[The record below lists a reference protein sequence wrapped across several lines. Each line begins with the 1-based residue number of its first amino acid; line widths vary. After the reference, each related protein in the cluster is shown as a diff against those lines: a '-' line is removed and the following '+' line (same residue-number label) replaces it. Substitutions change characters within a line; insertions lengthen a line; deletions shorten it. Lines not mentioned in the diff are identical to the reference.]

1 MIKLII
7 AEDQALFRDGLR
19 MLLHNEADIAII
31 GEAANGQ
38 EVMDLLLKEKPD
50 VVITDIQMPEM
61 DGVELTRELQ
71 GVYPEIK
78 VIALTMYQEEYLI
91 VDMLEAGA
99 KGYLLKS
106 STKEKIVEAIHAVH
120 ANGRYF
126 CETTSLKLM
135 KKIAGSKVVIS
146 HKEDANKFTETEKEI
161 IAMVCQQ
168 FSSKEISEKMH
179 LGLKTIES
187 YRNKIF
193 DKMGVKNMAGLVI
206 YAIRAGLFKP

>member
-7 AEDQALFRDGLR
+7 AEDQVLFRDGLR
-19 MLLHNEADIAII
+19 MLLQNEADIPII

-61 DGVELTRELQ
+61 DGVELTRELR
-71 GVYPEIK
+71 GIYPEIK

-99 KGYLLKS
+99 KGYLLKN
-106 STKEKIVEAIHAVH
+106 STKEKVVEAIHAVH
-120 ANGRYF
+120 ANGIYF
-126 CETTSLKLM
+126 CETTSMKLM
-135 KKIAGSKVVIS
+135 KKIAGSKVVIGN
-146 HKEDANKFTETEKEI
+146 KEDGSQFTDTEKQI
-161 IAMVCQQ
+161 IELICQQ

-187 YRNKIF
+187 YRNKVF
-193 DKMGVKNMAGLVI
+193 DKAGVKNMAGLVI
-206 YAIRAGLFKP
+206 FAIRSGLFKV

>member
-19 MLLHNEADIAII
+19 LLLQNEADISII

-38 EVMDLLLKEKPD
+38 EVMDLLLKEQPD
-50 VVITDIQMPEM
+50 VIVTDIQMPEM

-71 GVYPEIK
+71 GCYPEIK

-126 CETTSLKLM
+126 CESTSLKLM
-135 KKIAGSKVVIS
+135 KKSAGSKIAMS
-146 HKEDANKFTETEKEI
+146 HKEDASKFTETEKQI
-161 IAMVCQQ
+161 IALVCQQ
-168 FSSKEISEKMH
+168 FSSKEISGQMH

-206 YAIRAGLFKP
+206 YAIRAGLLKP

>member
-1 MIKLII
+1 MIKVII

-19 MLLHNEADIAII
+19 MLLQDDSEIFII

-50 VVITDIQMPEM
+50 VIITDIQMPEM

-71 GVYPEIK
+71 GCYPEIK
-78 VIALTMYQEEYLI
+78 VIALTVYPEEYLI
-91 VDMLEAGA
+91 IDMLEAGA
-99 KGYLLKS
+99 KGYLLKN
-106 STKEKIVEAIHAVH
+106 STREKIVEAIHAVH
-120 ANGRYF
+120 ANGIYF
-126 CETTSLKLM
+126 CDTTSMKLM
-135 KKIAGSKVVIS
+135 KKIAGSKIEIS
-146 HKEDANKFTETEKEI
+146 NKEDAGKFTDTEKQI
-161 IAMVCQQ
+161 IQLICQQ
-168 FSSKEISEKMH
+168 FSSKEIGENMH

-206 YAIRAGLFKP
+206 YAIRAGLFKA